1 MNVAKTVSMEA
12 AINKGHD
19 VYVVY
24 AEDTKEI
31 VNWFVFGQKMAQVDA
46 ENRCNRYGPDTYN
59 YAEWSRYVFIRD
71 RHDRHL
77 KQLEEIERR
86 L

>member
-31 VNWFVFGQKMAQVDA
+31 VNWFVFGLLMCWLPHSILLVL
-46 ENRCNRYGPDTYN
+46 P
-59 YAEWSRYVFIRD
+59 
-71 RHDRHL
+71 
-77 KQLEEIERR
+77 
-86 L
+86 